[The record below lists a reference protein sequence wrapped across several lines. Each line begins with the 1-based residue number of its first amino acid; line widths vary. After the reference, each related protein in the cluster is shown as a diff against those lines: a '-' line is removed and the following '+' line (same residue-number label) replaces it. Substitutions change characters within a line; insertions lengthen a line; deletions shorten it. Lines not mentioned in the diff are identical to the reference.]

1 MLTLEEALKNW
12 EEAGRHGTREQ
23 RIVRGKKWLPYYAY
37 LAQRQ
42 KDAPFAPPEK
52 TNAFVEALMEEG
64 AVQPGDTVLDI
75 GAGLGSYALE
85 FARAGCRVTAMDAS
99 RECLDVLKTRAA
111 QCGFTIETVQS
122 TWEEFTPTRTY
133 DVTFSSMCPAICN
146 MEELERMES
155 ITNKNCCLITAARG
169 SRDKHRKAMMAALGI
184 HPQGGMTT
192 EALHYGNALY
202 LSGRPFRMKSMSTH
216 STHRISTDTALEQYP
231 IYFRIFGVPRE
242 KSIPFLKTYLEENA
256 KDGFLEEESQMNLAM
271 LFWNVNKGIK

>member
-12 EEAGRHGTREQ
+12 EQAGHHGTREQ
-23 RIVRGKKWLPYYAY
+23 RIARGKKWLPYYAY

-42 KDAPFAPPEK
+42 KDAPFSLPEK
-52 TNAFVEALMEEG
+52 PNVFVAALLEEG

-85 FARAGCRVTAMDAS
+85 FARVGCRVTALDAS
-99 RECLDVLKTRAA
+99 QECLDVLKIRAV
-111 QCGFTIETVQS
+111 QCGFEIETVQS
-122 TWEEFTPTRTY
+122 TWEEFAPKQTY
-133 DVTFSSMCPAICN
+133 DVAFSSMCPAICN

-155 ITNKNCCLITAARG
+155 ITNKTCCLITTARG
-169 SRDKHRKAMMAALGI
+169 SRDKHRKAMMAALDI

-192 EALHYGNALY
+192 EALHYRNALS

-231 IYFRIFGVPRE
+231 IYFHIFGVPEE

>member
-12 EEAGRHGTREQ
+12 EEAGHHGTREQ

-42 KDAPFAPPEK
+42 KDAPFAPPKK

-169 SRDKHRKAMMAALGI
+169 SRDKHRKAMMAALDI

-202 LSGRPFRMKSMSTH
+202 LSGRPFRMKTISTH
-216 STHRISTDTALEQYP
+216 STHRISTDTAMEQYP
-231 IYFRIFGVPRE
+231 IYFRIFGIPQE

-271 LFWNVNKGIK
+271 LFWNVNKGKK